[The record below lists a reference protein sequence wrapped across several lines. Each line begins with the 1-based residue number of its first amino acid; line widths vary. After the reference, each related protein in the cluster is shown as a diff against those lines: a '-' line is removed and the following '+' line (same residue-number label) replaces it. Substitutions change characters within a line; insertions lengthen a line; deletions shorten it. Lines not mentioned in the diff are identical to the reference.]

1 MRAIFSFSILA
12 LATFTWNI
20 HGSDTI
26 PAPSVPSK
34 SVEPSVEVFGGVR
47 SPGRYDWTNGMTVLD
62 GISAA
67 GGFTPLAAKHHIR
80 VRHND
85 GNYEFFDK
93 DMLEITNQ
101 PPRLQLRDEILVP
114 VKQRIL

>member
-1 MRAIFSFSILA
+1 
-12 LATFTWNI
+12 
-20 HGSDTI
+20 
-26 PAPSVPSK
+26 
-34 SVEPSVEVFGGVR
+34 
-47 SPGRYDWTNGMTVLD
+47 MTVLD

-93 DMLEITNQ
+93 DILEITNQ
-101 PPRLQLRDEILVP
+101 PPKLRVRDEIFVP
-114 VKQRIL
+114 VKQRIYEGETAS

>member
-1 MRAIFSFSILA
+1 
-12 LATFTWNI
+12 
-20 HGSDTI
+20 
-26 PAPSVPSK
+26 
-34 SVEPSVEVFGGVR
+34 
-47 SPGRYDWTNGMTVLD
+47 MTVLD

-80 VRHND
+80 VRHSD

-101 PPRLQLRDEILVP
+101 PPKLRVRDEIFVP
-114 VKQRIL
+114 VKQKIL